1 MPTYAPKTIKERF
14 RGFLPVIV
22 DIETS
27 GFNPEKA
34 AILQVGMMFVTMD
47 DQGML
52 HPDELLRAEIR
63 PFPGA
68 QIEEANIRFIGL
80 DPFDESRGLEE
91 ESIALPRLFKAVA
104 KRIKREGCKKAILVG
119 HNGSFDL
126 TFLNAAAARFNF
138 KRMPFHPFSVLDTA
152 SLSALVYGHTV
163 LALSCAAA
171 RIEFEEDKAHDAG
184 YDTMMECK
192 LFCALVNRFTTFAG
206 FPPPLPYNAMA
217 KLEEQRQRRAA
228 AQHSDDNKEEKQE
241 AATPEA

>member
-34 AILQVGMMFVTMD
+34 AILQIAIMFVTMD
-47 DQGML
+47 EQGML
-52 HPDELLRAEIR
+52 QPDELLRAEIR

-80 DPFDESRGLEE
+80 DPFDENRGLEDE
-91 ESIALPRLFKAVA
+91 VIALPRLFKTIA
-104 KRIKREGCKKAILVG
+104 KRIKQEGCKKAILVG
-119 HNGSFDL
+119 HNGAFDL
-126 TFLNAAAARFNF
+126 AFLNAAVARLNY

-171 RIEFEEDKAHDAG
+171 RINFEEDQAHDAG
-184 YDTMMECK
+184 YDTLMECR

-206 FPPPLPYNAMA
+206 FPPPLPPNALA
-217 KLEEQRQRRAA
+217 RLDEQRQRRAA
-228 AQHSDDNKEEKQE
+228 AQHGEDKE
-241 AATPEA
+241 AAPEV